1 MRNSSRNDCVLGIIV
16 VIITSTS
23 FLVPGLGQSVFI
35 FHSGF
40 FGRIEMDNYFI
51 WAVIGGIVAIVLVS
65 LCYMGFFSYAR
76 GGSSYVEK

>member
-1 MRNSSRNDCVLGIIV
+1 MRNSSRKYCIFGIIV
-16 VIITSTS
+16 IITFTS

-35 FHSGF
+35 CHSGF
-40 FGRIEMDNYFI
+40 VSQIEMDNYFI